1 MIKLIRLSS
10 IGVIILF
17 YFSIRIHAQPGCP
30 NVDAGN
36 NATVNCT
43 SNCTTLNS
51 TFLQTGETTSYS
63 VTSIP
68 YSPPYSYSS
77 GTGIIMNIDDVWSS
91 LLTLP
96 FNFCF
101 FGQVYNKIV
110 IGSNGLISFN
120 TSYASG
126 FCPWSYSATCPST
139 SLPLN
144 CIFGPYHDIDPDVG
158 GTIKYAMLGTYP
170 CRTFVIS
177 FYQVPMYSSSCNSL
191 KATHQIVLYETTNV
205 IEVYMQNKPTC
216 TSWNGGRA
224 IVGIQNSNGTI
235 GYSAPGRNS
244 TQWTVSNEAWRFTPN
259 GTSNVN
265 IQWLQGTNV
274 IGTGTSI
281 QVCPAATTTY
291 TVKATYTN
299 CDATTVVA
307 TDNVTVTF
315 NNNLNPSISPVNPT
329 VCSGNPVTVTASGAD
344 SYQWSDGLGSNP
356 SVTVNPT
363 SQTTYTVTATSG
375 SCTTTRS
382 VQVNVNPIPNVQ
394 ASNNPQE
401 ICIGQ
406 TSQLSATGASTY
418 AWSPSTGLSSS
429 SGAVVNSTPTSPGT
443 YTYTVTGTAS
453 GCTNTASTTII
464 VNPNPVM
471 SISPSPAS
479 ICLGESV
486 NLTASGAS
494 SVTWAPSNGLNN
506 TNQLTVTST
515 PSNTQTYTVTGNEN
529 GCTGTAQV
537 TVTIKPKPIMTINPA
552 SIQICSG
559 DTTTL
564 TAGGAASYLW
574 LPSEGLSS
582 NSTNQVQANPSQT
595 TTYSVIGT
603 TDGCMDSIHAT
614 VTVISNPSISINP
627 PTISICPGETATL
640 VASGGIN
647 YTWSPSTGLNC
658 TNTPTVQSTPTETVI
673 YTVVGTTDGCNGTAQ
688 AEVIVKS
695 KPIVSVSPQ
704 TATICLNENV
714 DLVASGADSYVWCPV
729 NGLSSSTLANVS
741 ASPTN
746 TTTYTVIGTTNSCKD
761 STHITVNVNPLPIID
776 IQSDKTEGCAPSGI
790 NYSVFSNP
798 ALQSCVWQLG
808 NGQSST
814 LQNPS
819 TIYMVAGQ
827 YSVSVDVVD
836 VNGCQNS
843 LSKPNYI
850 SIHPTP
856 VVDFTINPEMGIQ
869 EVESSVVSTYTQS
882 PATWSWKWGDGLED
896 SYSVNS
902 ATHTYL
908 QSGIYFITHT
918 VETQYGCIDSIRKD
932 YTVIF
937 DITIPNVFTPN
948 GDGVNETFVID
959 GIEFLPNCHLV
970 IYNRWGRIVYQSD
983 FYKNDWDGGD
993 CAEGTYYYVF
1003 VAPISNTKPFSGSVS
1018 LYR

>member
-1 MIKLIRLSS
+1 MRQFIRSAV
-10 IGVIILF
+10 IGVTVLMCISINLF
-17 YFSIRIHAQPGCP
+17 AQPGCP

-36 NATVNCT
+36 NLTVDCTNNCA
-43 SNCTTLNS
+43 TLNS

-68 YSPPYSYSS
+68 YAPPYSYSS
-77 GTGIIMNIDDVWSS
+77 GTGIIMNVDDVWSS

-120 TSYASG
+120 ASYAG
-126 FCPWSYSATCPST
+126 GYCPWSYSATCPSS

-144 CIFGPYHDIDPDVG
+144 CIFGPYHDIDPNVG
-158 GTIKYAMLGTYP
+158 GTIKYAMLGTAP

-224 IVGIQNSNGTI
+224 IVGIQNSNGSI
-235 GYSAPGRNS
+235 GYTAPNRNS
-244 TQWTVSNEAWRFTPN
+244 TQWTTTNEAWRFTPN
-259 GTSNVN
+259 GTSNVS
-265 IQWLQGTNV
+265 IQWLQGSNV
-274 IGTGTSI
+274 IGTGTSV
-281 QVCPAATTTY
+281 QVCPSATTSY

-315 NNNLNPSISPVNPT
+315 NNNLNPSISPSNPT
-329 VCSGNPVTVTASGAD
+329 VCSGTPVSVTASGAT
-344 SYQWSDGLGSNP
+344 SYQWSDGLGTSP
-356 SVTVNPT
+356 TVTVNPT

-394 ASNNPQE
+394 VSNYPVE

-406 TSQLSATGASTY
+406 TSQISASGASTY

-429 SGAVVNSTPTSPGT
+429 TGAVVNSSPTTPGS

-453 GCTNTASTTII
+453 GCTGTATTT
-464 VNPNPVM
+464 VTVKPNPVM
-471 SISPSPAS
+471 SISPSPVL
-479 ICLGESV
+479 ICPGESV
-486 NLTASGAS
+486 DLTASGAS
-494 SVTWAPSNGLNN
+494 SATWAPSNGLNS

-515 PSNTQTYTVTGNEN
+515 PTNTQTYTVIGNEN
-529 GCTGTAQV
+529 GCTGSAQV
-537 TVTIKPKPIMTINPA
+537 TVTVKPKPLMTINPS

-559 DTTTL
+559 DSTLL
-564 TAGGAASYLW
+564 TAGGANSYLW
-574 LPSEGLSS
+574 SPSIGLSAS
-582 NSTNQVQANPSQT
+582 NTNQVYANPSQT
-595 TTYSVIGT
+595 TTYSVVGT
-603 TDGCMDSIHAT
+603 TNGCQDSIHTT
-614 VTVISNPSISINP
+614 VTVISNPNISINP
-627 PTISICPGETATL
+627 SSISICPGETATL
-640 VASGGIN
+640 NASGGIN
-647 YTWSPSTGLNC
+647 YTWTPSTGLNC
-658 TNTPTVQSTPTETVI
+658 TNSPTVQATPNETI
-673 YTVVGTTDGCNGTAQ
+673 TYTVVGTTDGCNGTTQ

-695 KPIVSVSPQ
+695 KPTVTVNPSV
-704 TATICLNENV
+704 ATICVNNNV
-714 DLVASGADSYVWCPV
+714 SLVASGADSYAWTP
-729 NGLSSSTLANVS
+729 NAGLSSSVLASVT
-741 ASPTN
+741 ASPTS
-746 TTTYTVIGTTNSCKD
+746 TITYTVIGTSNSCID
-761 STHITVNVNPLPIID
+761 SAHVTVNVNPLPVID
-776 IQSDKTEGCAPSGI
+776 VQSDKIEGCAPSGI
-790 NYSVFSNP
+790 NYSVVSNP
-798 ALQSCVWQLG
+798 TLQSCVWQLG

-814 LQNPS
+814 IPNPS
-819 TIYMVAGQ
+819 TMYMVAGQ
-827 YSVSVDVVD
+827 YSVSVNVVD

-843 LSKPNYI
+843 LTKPNYI
-850 SIHPTP
+850 TIHPTP
-856 VVDFTINPEMGIQ
+856 VVDFTVNPEMGIQ
-869 EVESSVVSTYTQS
+869 EVPSSVVSSYTQT
-882 PATWSWKWGDGLED
+882 PATWTWKWGDGLVD
-896 SYSVNS
+896 SYSENTAS
-902 ATHTYL
+902 HTYL
-908 QSGIYFITHT
+908 QSGIYFITHI

-937 DITIPNVFTPN
+937 EVTIPNVFTPN
-948 GDGVNETFVID
+948 GDGVNDYFVID

-970 IYNRWGRIVYQSD
+970 IYNRWGRVVYQSD

-1003 VAPISNTKPFSGSVS
+1003 VAPISNTKPFSGSVT
-1018 LYR
+1018 LLR